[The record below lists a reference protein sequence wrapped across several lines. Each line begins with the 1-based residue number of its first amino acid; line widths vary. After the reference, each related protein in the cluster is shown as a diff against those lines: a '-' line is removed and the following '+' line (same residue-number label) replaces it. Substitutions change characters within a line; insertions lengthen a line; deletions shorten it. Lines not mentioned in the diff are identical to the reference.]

1 MARRPQP
8 GVAGA
13 PAFDDLIRG
22 SLPHR
27 HSAASQIKVY
37 VLTTYPGIFCEGRD
51 VLLAQCG
58 GSPPVYEIVRSL
70 WAMANICTEAV
81 RIAKDDDAKSAAEA
95 EFVDALYHAWRS
107 LKRVVGAQTAIDCDL
122 DLTCG
127 DTTEQDLFDLVTLL
141 LADCGDIEARHEYAE
156 VAWRHARG
164 RKAGED
170 DLFLAAVG
178 ASMHGHDP
186 FQFRRWRA
194 GRGPTGFVSAC
205 IEHGRRVILGVN
217 AVSPHPGLTAEVMRP
232 SSLARV
238 EAARKEATDA
248 AVSTGPSMLVLSTVS
263 HLPGSARD
271 GEEKVTTI
279 TAANARTEFAPIAGR
294 LLPLVT
300 VPDLARVR
308 RNLVRE
314 FPDAVVIIDS
324 ILAPLAGRRYAYLS
338 PALLVGLP
346 GSGKTR
352 LARRLGEELGL
363 ATTVYSCSGVA
374 DGSFLGTTRQYST
387 GRASVP
393 LQAIRR
399 SGSANALVI
408 LDELSRGGTR
418 SDNGRVTDAV
428 LSMIERQTAR
438 CYHDPYVE
446 AAVDLSAI
454 SFIATSNSVADLDRA
469 LRNRFRI
476 YEMPMPTAAALPV
489 LVEGIVAELRVERGL
504 DERWLHDLTPAE
516 VELISDHWSG
526 GSVRTLQRMVEVAV
540 DSRDLGMLN

>member
-13 PAFDDLIRG
+13 PAFEDLIRG

-27 HSAASQIKVY
+27 HSAASQLKVHI
-37 VLTTYPGIFCEGRD
+37 LTTYVGIFSEGRD
-51 VLLAQCG
+51 VLIAQCG
-58 GSPPVYEIVRSL
+58 GSPPIYEIVRGL
-70 WAMANICTEAV
+70 WSMANQCTDAV
-81 RIAKDDDAKSAAEA
+81 RARDEDAKAEA
-95 EFVDALYHAWRS
+95 ETRFVDQLYHAWCS
-107 LKRVVGAQTAIDCDL
+107 LRRVVGANTAIDCDL
-122 DLTCG
+122 DLSFG
-127 DTTEQDLFDLVTLL
+127 DTTDQDLLDLVTLL
-141 LADCGDIEARHEYAE
+141 LADCDDAEAREAYAE

-164 RKAGED
+164 RKEGED

-178 ASMHGHDP
+178 ASMYSRDTSR
-186 FQFRRWRA
+186 FRRWRA
-194 GRGPTGFVSAC
+194 GKGPSGFVSAC
-205 IEHGRRVILGVN
+205 IEHGRRTILGVN
-217 AVSPHPGLTAEVMRP
+217 AASPHPGLTAEVMRP

-238 EAARKEATDA
+238 EAARKEAT
-248 AVSTGPSMLVLSTVS
+248 AVLAGPSMMVLSTVA

-271 GEEKVTTI
+271 GEEKLTTT

-294 LLPLVT
+294 QLPLVT

-314 FPDAVVIIDS
+314 FPDAAGIIDS
-324 ILAPLAGRRYAYLS
+324 ILAPLAGRLFAYLS
-338 PALLVGLP
+338 PALLVGAP

-387 GRASVP
+387 GRACVP

-399 SGSANALVI
+399 AGHANPLII
-408 LDELSRGGTR
+408 LDEISRGGTR

-446 AAVDLSAI
+446 TAVNLSAV
-454 SFIATSNSVADLDRA
+454 SFIATSNSVADLDPA
-469 LRNRFRI
+469 LRSRFRI

-516 VELISDHWSG
+516 VELIAHHWLG